1 MFTVA
6 LIGPDGAGKTTVAR
20 RLDGALPMP
29 VEYVYMG
36 VNPDSS
42 NHMLPTTRLLHALKR
57 ARGAPA
63 DTAGPRD
70 PALAARAPQG
80 NRIRRAL
87 RVVRSFLRLANRI
100 AEEWHR
106 QLVARRHVR
115 RGSIVVFDRHYFAD
129 YYAYDIAHTVKRSA
143 TRRLHGFLLS
153 RLYPQ
158 PDLVIYLDAPPELLL
173 ARKGEGTL
181 ESLGRRRHDYLE
193 LAKVMKNFVVVDASR
208 STDEVTAEVV
218 ELVRAF
224 PAASSTGSSMPPAD
238 G

>member
-6 LIGPDGAGKTTVAR
+6 LIGPDGAGKTTIAR

-36 VNPDSS
+36 VNPDAS
-42 NHMLPTTRLLHALKR
+42 NHMLPTTRLLHTLKR
-57 ARGAPA
+57 ARGAPP

-70 PALAARAPQG
+70 PAQAERAPAR
-80 NRIRRAL
+80 NRIHHSL
-87 RVVRSFLRLANRI
+87 RVLRSFLRLANRI

-106 QLVARRHVR
+106 QLIAWRHVR

-129 YYAYDIAHTVKRSA
+129 YYAYDISRTAKRSA
-143 TRRLHGFLLS
+143 TRRLHGFLLV

-218 ELVRAF
+218 ELMRTFSTTSSADSSVP
-224 PAASSTGSSMPPAD
+224 PAAG
-238 G
+238 

>member
-1 MFTVA
+1 VFTVA

-20 RLDGALPMP
+20 RLDGALPLP

-36 VNPDSS
+36 VNPDAS

-70 PALAARAPQG
+70 PALADRTPTG
-80 NRIRRAL
+80 NRFRRVL
-87 RVVRSFLRLANRI
+87 RLIKSFLRLANRI

-106 QLVARRHVR
+106 QLVAWRHVR

-129 YYAYDIAHTVKRSA
+129 YYAYDISHTAKRSA

-153 RLYPQ
+153 RVYPQ

-181 ESLGRRRHDYLE
+181 ESLGRRRLDYLE
-193 LAKVMKNFVVVDASR
+193 LAKVMRNFVVVDASR

-218 ELVRAF
+218 ELLRAF
-224 PAASSTGSSMPPAD
+224 PTASNRGSPKPPAD